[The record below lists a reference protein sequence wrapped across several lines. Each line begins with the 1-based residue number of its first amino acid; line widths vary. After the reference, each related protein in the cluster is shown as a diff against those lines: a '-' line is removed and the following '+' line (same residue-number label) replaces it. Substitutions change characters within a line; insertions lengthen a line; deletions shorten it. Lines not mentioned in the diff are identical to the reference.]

1 MPRKKITISNETYFV
16 AGQRR
21 NDGVIMY
28 YSNNSK
34 FEPELNQNT
43 VKFQEGEMALKFC
56 NNQQNWTEIYEVTTT
71 IKRIER

>member
-1 MPRKKITISNETYFV
+1 MANTKRTISNIKYFV

-21 NDGVIMY
+21 KDGEIMY
-28 YSNNSK
+28 YSNRGK

-43 VKFQEGEMALKFC
+43 VKFLEYNKAEEFC
-56 NNQQNWTEIYEVTTT
+56 NNQDSWTEIYEITTT